1 MKRSE
6 HSAREGQ
13 GRGGDTLRGPHRP
26 ARIDSE
32 NLEATSTSLDLI
44 FTALSNPTR
53 RAIIAKLSNGELSV
67 TELAEP
73 FEMSLPAI
81 SKHLDVL
88 ERARV
93 ISREKKGRT
102 RLCRIEP
109 ARLEKA
115 AGWIKSY
122 ESMWERQLDSLT
134 GYLETSQEDG

>member
-1 MKRSE
+1 LRELRRS
-6 HSAREGQ
+6 AK
-13 GRGGDTLRGPHRP
+13 
-26 ARIDSE
+26 ADSE
-32 NLEATSTSLDLI
+32 RSQATSASLDLI
-44 FTALSNPTR
+44 FAALSNPTR
-53 RAIIAKLSNGELSV
+53 RAIIAKLSNGESSV

-93 ISREKKGRT
+93 ISRVKMGRT
-102 RLCRIEP
+102 HLCRIEP

-122 ESMWERQLDSLT
+122 EAMWERQLDSLT
-134 GYLETSQEDG
+134 GYLETSGEDG